1 MAFGRRKL
9 TLLLGSTLAL
19 GFAGGLAVGQMK
31 GPTADKGLSA
41 DQLDTL
47 DLTGEIG
54 SVKGRPLRMRKV
66 MLLPNGVIG
75 LHSHKD
81 QPTVNYLL
89 QGVITFHQE
98 GKPPVVVKA
107 GESFA
112 EGRAT
117 THWAENRAG
126 VAAVWIAVDIPKAP

>member
-1 MAFGRRKL
+1 MHLTRANMTIAAMATL
-9 TLLLGSTLAL
+9 TLGLTA
-19 GFAGGLAVGQMK
+19 GLAVGQMK
-31 GPTADKGLSA
+31 APTADKGLSA
-41 DQLDTL
+41 DKLEAIDT
-47 DLTGEIG
+47 
-54 SVKGRPLRMRKV
+54 LRMRKV

-112 EGRAT
+112 EGSAT

-126 VAAVWIAVDIPKAP
+126 VAAVWIAVDIPKQP